1 MADMLIKLHRNP
13 LTSRLVKALGVPNPV
28 TLARADG
35 GYTARPFEGKHALL
49 CRSAGGYAADALR
62 RALADA
68 GASHVDQLPADS
80 TVRADLVVMDATGC
94 AAPDDYRALYDAFH
108 PIMRRIAR
116 NGRVL
121 LVAASPEA
129 CATPAAMA
137 VSRGMEGF
145 VRSLAKELGAKGITV
160 NQLYVERGALE
171 RLPGP
176 LRFFCG
182 AQSTYVTGQVL
193 HVTAQVTAPAA
204 TPFSKALAGKVALVT
219 GAARGIGRA
228 TAERLAQEGAT
239 VVALDVPAAEE
250 ELRRVCGAFGGVP
263 LAMDIASPAAPQ
275 QLAAFLG
282 ERFGGVD
289 IVVHNA
295 GVTRDK
301 TLANMTQPQWELVM
315 QINLAAVMAIDAHLL
330 ERGLVKRDGR
340 IVCLSSVSGVAGN
353 FGQTNYATSKAAL
366 IGYVAA
372 QAPLLAPRGICINAV
387 APGFIQT
394 AMTEQMPFMTREIGR
409 RLNSLKQAGLPR
421 DVAEL
426 ITFLSTPGA
435 SGITG
440 NTVRVCGQG
449 LIGA

>member
-35 GYTARPFEGKHALL
+35 GYAERPFEGKQALL
-49 CRSAGGYAADALR
+49 CRSPGGYAADVLLH
-62 RALADA
+62 ALADA
-68 GASHVDQLPADS
+68 GASHADRLPPDS
-80 TVRADLVVMDATGC
+80 TARADIVVMDATGC
-94 AAPDDYRALYDAFH
+94 AAPADYRALYDAFH

-121 LVAASPEA
+121 LVAASPA
-129 CATPAAMA
+129 DCTTPAALA
-137 VSRGMEGF
+137 VCRGMEGF
-145 VRSLAKELGAKGITV
+145 VRSLAKELGPKGITV
-160 NQLYVERGALE
+160 NQLYVERAALA
-171 RLPGP
+171 RLAGP

-182 AQSTYVTGQVL
+182 VPSTYVTGQVL
-193 HVTAQVTAPAA
+193 HVTAQATAPAD

-250 ELRRVCGAFGGVP
+250 ELRRVCVSFGGVP
-263 LAMDIASPAAPQ
+263 LAMDIASEAAPRE
-275 QLAAFLG
+275 LAGFLA

-289 IVVHNA
+289 IMVHNA
-295 GVTRDK
+295 GITRDR
-301 TLANMTQPQWELVM
+301 TLANMTAPQWDLVM
-315 QINLAAVMAIDAHLL
+315 QINLAAVMAIDAQLL
-330 ERGLVKRDGR
+330 QRGLVKQDGR

-372 QAPLLAPRGICINAV
+372 QAPLLAARGICINAV

-394 AMTEQMPFMTREIGR
+394 AMTDQMPFLTREIGR

-426 ITFLSTPGA
+426 IAFLATPGA
-435 SGITG
+435 CGITG

>member
-35 GYTARPFEGKHALL
+35 GYAQRPFEGRHALL
-49 CRSAGGYAADALR
+49 CRSPGGYAADVLR
-62 RALADA
+62 RGLADA
-68 GASHVDQLPADS
+68 GASQVDQLPPDS
-80 TVRADLVVMDATGC
+80 TVRADIVVMDATGC
-94 AAPDDYRALYDAFH
+94 AAPADYHALYDAFH

-121 LVAASPEA
+121 LVAASPDD
-129 CATPAAMA
+129 CATPTAHA

-145 VRSLAKELGAKGITV
+145 VRSLAKELGPKGITV
-160 NQLYVERGALE
+160 NQLYAARAALD
-171 RLPGP
+171 RLDGP

-182 AQSTYVTGQVL
+182 VPSTYVTGQVL
-193 HVTAQVTAPAA
+193 HVTAHVAAPAA
-204 TPFSKALAGKVALVT
+204 TPFRKALAGKVALVT
-219 GAARGIGRA
+219 GAARGIGRV

-250 ELRRVCGAFGGVP
+250 ELRRVCAPFDGVP
-263 LAMDIASPAAPQ
+263 LAMDIASEAAPA
-275 QLAAFLG
+275 QLAGFLG

-301 TLANMTQPQWELVM
+301 TLANMSEPQWELVM
-315 QINLAAVMAIDAHLL
+315 QINLAAVMAIDARLL
-330 ERGLVKRDGR
+330 DQGLVKRDGR

-394 AMTEQMPFMTREIGR
+394 AMTAQMPFLTRELGS

-426 ITFLSTPGA
+426 VTFLGTPGA

>member
-13 LTSRLVKALGVPNPV
+13 LTSRLVKALGVPDPV

-35 GYTARPFEGKHALL
+35 GYAPRPFDGKQVLL
-49 CRSAGGYAADALR
+49 CRSPGGYAADALQ

-68 GASHVDQLPADS
+68 GASHADQLPPDS
-80 TVRADLVVMDATGC
+80 TVRADIVVMDATGC
-94 AAPDDYRALYDAFH
+94 AAPADYRALYDAFH

-121 LVAASPEA
+121 LVAASPA
-129 CATPAAMA
+129 DCATPAALA

-145 VRSLAKELGAKGITV
+145 VRSLAKELGPKGITV
-160 NQLYVERGALE
+160 NQLYAERAALD
-171 RLPGP
+171 RLAGP

-182 AQSTYVTGQVL
+182 VPSTYVTGQVL
-193 HVTAQVTAPAA
+193 HVAAQVTAPESA
-204 TPFSKALAGKVALVT
+204 PFSKALAGKVALVT
-219 GAARGIGRA
+219 GAARGIGLA

-250 ELRRVCGAFGGVP
+250 ELRRVCAAFNGVP
-263 LAMDIASPAAPQ
+263 LAMDIASEAAPR
-275 QLAAFLG
+275 QLAGFLA
-282 ERFGGVD
+282 ERFGGID

-295 GVTRDK
+295 GITRDR

-315 QINLAAVMAIDAHLL
+315 QINLAAVMAVDAQLL
-330 ERGLVKRDGR
+330 EQGLVKQDGR

-372 QAPLLAPRGICINAV
+372 QAPLLAARGICINAV
-387 APGFIQT
+387 APGFIET
-394 AMTEQMPFMTREIGR
+394 AMTGQMPFLTREIGR

-426 ITFLSTPGA
+426 ITFLGTPGA
-435 SGITG
+435 CGITG
-440 NTVRVCGQG
+440 QTVRVCGQG

>member
-1 MADMLIKLHRNP
+1 MPDLLMKLHRNP

-28 TLARADG
+28 VLARADG
-35 GYTARPFEGKHALL
+35 GYVGRPFEGRPALL
-49 CRSAGGYAADALR
+49 CRSAGGYAGDALR
-62 RALADA
+62 RILSDA
-68 GASHVDQLPADS
+68 GANPVDQLPSDGVLRPA
-80 TVRADLVVMDATGC
+80 LVVMDATGC
-94 AAPDDYRALYDAFH
+94 ASSADTRALYEAFH

-121 LVAASPEA
+121 LVAASAAE
-129 CATPAAMA
+129 CTTPVAAA

-145 VRSLAKELGAKGITV
+145 VRSLAKELGPQGITV
-160 NQLYVERGALE
+160 NLLYVARGALD
-171 RLPGP
+171 RLDGP

-182 AQSTYVTGQVL
+182 VQSTYVTGQVL
-193 HVTAQVTAPAA
+193 PVSAQVSAPVA

-228 TAERLAQEGAT
+228 SAERLAQEGAT
-239 VVALDVPAAEE
+239 VVALDVPAAAD
-250 ELRRVCGAFGGVP
+250 ELQRVCAQFDGVP
-263 LAMDIASPAAPQ
+263 LAMDIAAQTAPVE
-275 QLAAFLG
+275 LAHFLAG
-282 ERFGGVD
+282 RFGGVD

-295 GVTRDK
+295 GITRDK
-301 TLANMTQPQWELVM
+301 TLANMQEQQWDMVM
-315 QINLAAVMAIDAHLL
+315 QINLAAVMAIDAQLL
-330 ERGLVKRDGR
+330 AGGIVRQDGR

-394 AMTEQMPFMTREIGR
+394 AMTGQMPFLPREIGR

-426 ITFLSTPGA
+426 ITFLSTPAA
-435 SGITG
+435 SGISG

>member
-1 MADMLIKLHRNP
+1 MKLHRNP
-13 LTSRLVKALGVPNPV
+13 LSSRLVKALGVPNPV
-28 TLARADG
+28 VLARADG
-35 GYTARPFEGKHALL
+35 GYLARPFDGQCALL
-49 CRSAGGYAADALR
+49 CRSAGGYAADTLR
-62 RALADA
+62 RGLAEA
-68 GASHVDQLPADS
+68 GAGVLEQLPPDAAP
-80 TVRADLVVMDATGC
+80 RPALVAMDATGC
-94 AAPDDYRALYDAFH
+94 VTPADARALYDAFH
-108 PIMRRIAR
+108 PILRRIAR

-121 LVAASPEA
+121 LVAANPA
-129 CATPAAMA
+129 GCATPAAAA

-145 VRSLAKELGAKGITV
+145 VRSLAKELGPKGITV
-160 NQLYVERGALE
+160 NLLYVARDALD
-171 RLPGP
+171 RLDGP

-182 AQSTYVTGQVL
+182 VPSTYVTGQVL
-193 HVTAQVTAPAA
+193 QVTAQVTAPAA
-204 TPFSKALAGKVALVT
+204 AQPSKALAGKVALVT

-239 VVALDVPAAEE
+239 VVALDVPGAAQ
-250 ELRRVCGAFGGVP
+250 ELQRVCAQFDGVP
-263 LAMDIASPAAPQ
+263 LAMDIAAATAPVA
-275 QLAAFLG
+275 LAGFLA

-295 GVTRDK
+295 GITRDK
-301 TLANMTQPQWELVM
+301 TLANMQQQQWDLVM
-315 QINLAAVMAIDAHLL
+315 QINLAAVMAIDAQLL
-330 ERGLVKRDGR
+330 AAGIIRQDGR

-366 IGYVAA
+366 MGYVAA

-394 AMTEQMPFMTREIGR
+394 AMTSQMPFLTREIGR

-426 ITFLSTPGA
+426 ITFLSTPAA
-435 SGITG
+435 SGISG

>member
-1 MADMLIKLHRNP
+1 MLMKLHRNP
-13 LTSRLVKALGVPNPV
+13 LTSPLVKALGLPHPV
-28 TLARADG
+28 VLARADG
-35 GYTARPFEGKHALL
+35 GYAERPFEGKTALL
-49 CRSAGGYAADALR
+49 CHAAGGYAGDALR
-62 RALADA
+62 RSLGQA
-68 GASHVDQLPADS
+68 GASVVDLLPPEGAL
-80 TVRADLVVMDATGC
+80 RPELVVMDATGC
-94 AAPDDYRALYDAFH
+94 ATPADARALYEAFH

-121 LVAASPEA
+121 LVAACPAE
-129 CATPAAMA
+129 CGTPAAA
-137 VSRGMEGF
+137 AISRGMEGF
-145 VRSLAKELGAKGITV
+145 VRSLAKELGPKGITV
-160 NQLYVERGALE
+160 NQLYVARGALD
-171 RLPGP
+171 RLDGP

-182 AQSTYVTGQVL
+182 VPSTYVTGQVL
-193 HVTAQVTAPAA
+193 HVTAQVAAPAA

-228 TAERLAQEGAT
+228 TAERLAQEGAA

-250 ELRRVCGAFGGVP
+250 ELQRVCAPFAGVA
-263 LAMDIASPAAPQ
+263 LTMDIAAATAPE
-275 QLAAFLG
+275 QLASFLA
-282 ERFGGVD
+282 ERFRGVD

-295 GVTRDK
+295 GITRDK
-301 TLANMTQPQWELVM
+301 TLANMAPQHWDQVM
-315 QINLAAVMAIDAHLL
+315 QINLAAVMAIDARLL
-330 ERGLVKRDGR
+330 ERRILRDDGR

-372 QAPLLAPRGICINAV
+372 QAPLLAPRGIGINAV
-387 APGFIQT
+387 APGFIET
-394 AMTEQMPFMTREIGR
+394 AMTAQMPFLPRELGR

-426 ITFLSTPGA
+426 ITFLATPGA
-435 SGITG
+435 CGITG